1 MCLLLS
7 QEIMEKWSRPIFSKV
22 MDERGGKTFLTTA
35 DVSLRLRP
43 RERERDYCV
52 TPCTSHDNSF
62 T

>member
-35 DVSLRLRP
+35 DVRP
-43 RERERDYCV
+43 QERERDCCV
-52 TPCTSHDNSF
+52 TPCISHDNSF